1 MSYHAT
7 LKLESVEGPGL
18 RFGAAMDQ
26 ARITLDGVREA
37 TEPSPMQLVLAAVG
51 GCTGM
56 DVISILR
63 KQRQQVTGYE
73 VEVNA
78 ERAEQHPKVYTAI
91 EVIHR
96 IRGRDLREAGVA
108 EAIRLSDTKY
118 CSVHA
123 MLQST
128 VKISSRYE
136 LVAE

>member
-1 MSYHAT
+1 MSYNA
-7 LKLESVEGPGL
+7 KLRLEKLEGPGL
-18 RFGAAMDQ
+18 RFGAEMD
-26 ARITLDGVREA
+26 RTRMTLDGAREA

-73 VEVNA
+73 LEVIA

-96 IRGRDLREAGVA
+96 VRGRGLREAGVA

-128 VKISSRYE
+128 VKITSRYE
-136 LVAE
+136 IVSE